1 MALTLDATPKGV
13 NSNSYATRAEADAYF
28 DGRMNAGAWTAA
40 TNAQKDLALVAAT
53 SRLEQEK
60 YKEGRT
66 TTEQRLQWPRAYVLT
81 PDENFRSWYDPD
93 VVPRPIK
100 EACFELALAMLN
112 AGTVDTLA
120 ETGLE
125 GFDSVTVGPLSIDIT
140 KSFRGGQL
148 PANVRR
154 LLRGLTTTAGSGITL
169 IRG

>member
-1 MALTLDATPKGV
+1 MALVLDATPKGV

-40 TNAQKDLALVAAT
+40 VAATKDLALVAAT

-66 TTEQRLQWPRAYVLT
+66 DTAQRLQWPRAYVQT
-81 PDENFRSWYDPD
+81 PDENFVSWYDPN
-93 VVPRPIK
+93 VVPRPMK
-100 EACFELALAMLN
+100 EACYELALTFLN
-112 AGTVDTLA
+112 AGTLDTLA

-125 GFDSVTVGPLSIDIT
+125 GFDSVTIGPLSVDIT
-140 KSFRGGQL
+140 KSFRGGSL

-154 LLRGLTTTAGSGITL
+154 LLRGLSTTAGSSVRL

>member
-1 MALTLDATPKGV
+1 MALVLDATPKGV

-40 TNAQKDLALVAAT
+40 VNATKDLALVAAT

-60 YKEGRT
+60 YKESRT
-66 TTEQRLQWPRAYVLT
+66 DSAQRLQWPRAYVPT
-81 PDENFRSWYDPD
+81 PDNSYISWYDPN

-100 EACFELALAMLN
+100 EACFELALAFLN

-125 GFDSVTVGPLSIDIT
+125 GYDSVTIGPLSIDIT
-140 KSFRGGQL
+140 KSFKGGQL
-148 PANVRR
+148 PPNVAR
-154 LLRGLTTTAGSGITL
+154 LLRGLVTSLGGSVNL
-169 IRG
+169 VRG